1 MNSNGIVSVRLD
13 ERLIHGQVAA
23 VWTRTLGITRIMIV
37 DNEIVH
43 DEVAKIA
50 LKSAVPVGIK
60 LSILTT
66 ESAAKKINAG
76 QYYDQK
82 VFLVVNK
89 PSTIIEL
96 LKKNVNLCE
105 INIGNMGMKDGRKAI
120 KKSVYCTDDE
130 IKQILTIEDMGTKVF
145 AQMVPNEE
153 KKTFKSYLV

>member
-82 VFLVVNK
+82 VFLCRG
-89 PSTIIEL
+89 L
-96 LKKNVNLCE
+96 LLCA
-105 INIGNMGMKDGRKAI
+105 DA
-120 KKSVYCTDDE
+120 
-130 IKQILTIEDMGTKVF
+130 
-145 AQMVPNEE
+145 VPVSDAGP
-153 KKTFKSYLV
+153 FRL